1 MIISVD
7 ENTWGFWVARISHS
21 CWHWPKASLFSLS
34 FSLGSSSAAC
44 WYPCSREMNRSLG
57 IWDLSHETGAASDVM
72 LRGYGSQESRDRAKG
87 LCSTAICLPGTLG
100 TCQYYY
106 ERINHYLTFLRITF
120 CAANGR
126 VGLSFSYMIYDVGW
140 FIYITLC
147 TWTEQGASFA
157 MNSLL
162 R

>member
-1 MIISVD
+1 MRTLGDFEWPGFLTVVD
-7 ENTWGFWVARISHS
+7 TGLKLHYF
-21 CWHWPKASLFSLS
+21 LS
-34 FSLGSSSAAC
+34 PFPWALPLQHAGIHAAVR
-44 WYPCSREMNRSLG
+44 WTGLSG
-57 IWDLSHETGAASDVM
+57 TWDLSHETGAASDVM
-72 LRGYGSQESRDRAKG
+72 LRGYGSQESRERAKG